1 MGAHLGPGHSVGKR
15 NVHDGMRQGLGHMQ
29 KMGCLLAMAAL
40 NSSLA
45 SLKVSNTVEPV

>member
-1 MGAHLGPGHSVGKR
+1 MGKH

-45 SLKVSNTVEPV
+45 ILKVSNTVEPV